1 MLAQQTGLSA
11 ATGSAGSGSAGS
23 GTGGGQ

>member
-11 ATGSAGSGSAGS
+11 ATGSAGPGSAGS